1 MLEAFSLFAPSRF
14 PHLLQLYKA
23 SPDLQKALG
32 SFCQTYKLDCYRCA
46 DEPLSFFKTFQKFSR
61 AFQDEDDTDAVSSDD
76 DESDDV
82 FAQADNFMDE
92 DHAHVRGARVVDADT
107 EMTCTLAVE
116 TVDEKQRRTRPPS
129 FLVALAIL
137 CHPDY
142 KLVDAYPT
150 LCQVYS
156 IAVAVPVSSTT
167 AERSFSELKRIKT
180 RIRSSMIQF
189 WALGALFLYQKE

>member
-1 MLEAFSLFAPSRF
+1 
-14 PHLLQLYKA
+14 
-23 SPDLQKALG
+23 
-32 SFCQTYKLDCYRCA
+32 
-46 DEPLSFFKTFQKFSR
+46 
-61 AFQDEDDTDAVSSDD
+61 
-76 DESDDV
+76 
-82 FAQADNFMDE
+82 MDE

-107 EMTCTLAVE
+107 EMTGTLAVE

-129 FLVALAIL
+129 FLDALAIL

-180 RIRSSMIQF
+180 RIRSSMIQERLESLLAMTIEKKILLSLDVEKIIELF
-189 WALGALFLYQKE
+189 AKTSNELSKALL